1 MAENWGMLENHFFDI
16 GSDQES
22 DGKCWKVSD
31 VVLSV
36 LGVIRGLWWK
46 NCQFEE
52 SSEQSE
58 TTYEPAMI
66 SYWYCFFRYWEWSE
80 DCDDNHEEIKWK
92 CWSSVKI
99 IWVEHALCLAKKCT
113 ALGKGLVKTKWKH
126 GLTMKIF

>member
-1 MAENWGMLENHFFDI
+1 MLENHFFDI
-16 GSDQES
+16 GNDQES

-36 LGVIRGLWWK
+36 LGVIRGLLWK

-66 SYWYCFFRYWEWSE
+66 SY
-80 DCDDNHEEIKWK
+80 
-92 CWSSVKI
+92 
-99 IWVEHALCLAKKCT
+99 
-113 ALGKGLVKTKWKH
+113 
-126 GLTMKIF
+126 

>member
-1 MAENWGMLENHFFDI
+1 MAENWGMLENHFVHARIVNWRKIFR
-16 GSDQES
+16 
-22 DGKCWKVSD
+22 KCGTIRMRELSIWGIYRKKVKQHMNQQWFHND

-66 SYWYCFFRYWEWSE
+66 SYWYCVFFGIGSDQRIVMIIMKKSSE
-80 DCDDNHEEIKWK
+80 NADLLWK
-92 CWSSVKI
+92 LF
-99 IWVEHALCLAKKCT
+99 E
-113 ALGKGLVKTKWKH
+113 
-126 GLTMKIF
+126 